1 MRAATWWRRGARLAV
16 LLALLL
22 TPLPALAAE
31 PMPDPPGG
39 SEVLPLGPAF
49 GILTLPR
56 AAPPT
61 GHRSA
66 GRRPGE
72 PWPVAILLPD
82 ADGGTTGV
90 IAYGD
95 RLLENGIALLESPE
109 GAEAWLAA
117 GLAAIAGDARLDG
130 RRVAVLGLGAGAR
143 AALLALAAQPAPMA
157 APMAAPVALALL
169 YPGCDATLAE
179 AARGL
184 VVGRV
189 LLLHGEADPAN
200 GAAACEA
207 LAAAIPPP
215 ARARRRMLAGT
226 GYGWD
231 ALGLAPPGA
240 ALLLPDPAGQGGRL
254 RAWPDP
260 AATLVAA
267 DHLLGFLLAAFGR

>member
-1 MRAATWWRRGARLAV
+1 VQAATWWRRGARLAL

-22 TPLPALAAE
+22 ISNAARAAE

-39 SEVLPLGPAF
+39 SELLPLGPAI

-56 AAPPT
+56 AAPGT
-61 GHRSA
+61 M
-66 GRRPGE
+66 RRPGA

-82 ADGGTTGV
+82 GDGGTAGV

-95 RLLENGIALLESPE
+95 RLLENGIALLEAPD
-109 GAEAWLAA
+109 GAEARTAAWLAA
-117 GLAAIAGDARLDG
+117 GLAAIEGDARLDG

-143 AALLALAAQPAPMA
+143 AALLALAAQRPAMA
-157 APMAAPVALALL
+157 TPVALALL

-184 VVGRV
+184 AAGRV

-200 GAAACEA
+200 GTAACEA
-207 LAAAIPPP
+207 LAAAIPPA

-231 ALGLAPPGA
+231 ALGLAPAGA